1 MLSTKIADFPRQA
14 NIRPAL
20 TPGLSN
26 DAMTAH
32 TDNSAQSSH
41 AAFTTGLPPT
51 QQAIPIYRT
60 TPSDLP
66 SVLAQ
71 LPAPQALWARTTGF
85 DASPATTLLL
95 PGADHDL
102 GGVLL
107 GVDPAQPLWQLAG
120 LPAVLPSGIYRLASP
135 APAEHAAL
143 LHLGWALGALP
154 THKSTE
160 NQAGHGARLL
170 LSPDEQDAVAPL
182 VDAVRHVRRLVN
194 LPANHLGPAQ
204 LASEV
209 RQLAERHGAHYRE
222 WVGEALPA
230 AGFALVHAVGQAA
243 SQAPRVTELTWGED
257 HLPLVVIVGKG
268 VCFDS
273 GGLDLKPAAGMRWM
287 KKDMGGAAHGIA
299 LAELVMRARLAV
311 RIQLVIPAVEN
322 AVGAGA
328 LRPGDIITA
337 GNGTEVEIEN
347 TDAEGRLIL
356 ADALHHAIQ
365 NAATP
370 PALVIDLAT
379 LTGAA
384 RMALGPDLPALF
396 SNHDDW
402 ANALLRVAQQHAD
415 PLWRLPLW
423 APYRRMLKS
432 DHADTL
438 NAASRPMGGA
448 ITAALFLENFVP
460 AQLPWLHLDLFAWNL
475 DARPGRPP
483 GGEAQGLRALFA
495 LLSERFPA
503 A

>member
-1 MLSTKIADFPRQA
+1 
-14 NIRPAL
+14 
-20 TPGLSN
+20 
-26 DAMTAH
+26 MTAR
-32 TDNSAQSSH
+32 TDHPAPT
-41 AAFTTGLPPT
+41 APTAFATNLSPA
-51 QQAIPIYRT
+51 QQAIPIYRA

-66 SVLAQ
+66 GVLAQ

-85 DASPATTLLL
+85 DASPGKTLLL
-95 PGADHDL
+95 PGADHGL

-107 GVDPAQPLWQLAG
+107 GVDPTQPLWQLAG
-120 LPAVLPSGIYRLASP
+120 LPASLPPGTYTLASR
-135 APAEHAAL
+135 APVEHAAL

-154 THKSTE
+154 TQKDTD
-160 NQAGHGARLL
+160 NQADHGAQLL
-170 LSPDEQDAVAPL
+170 LAPDEQDAVAPL
-182 VDAVRHVRRLVN
+182 ADAVRTVRHLVN
-194 LPANHLGPAQ
+194 LPANWLGPEQ
-204 LASEV
+204 LAWQV
-209 RQLAERHGAHYRE
+209 RQLAERHGAHYQE
-222 WVGEALPA
+222 WVGETLPA

-243 SQAPRVTELTWGED
+243 SQAPRVAELTWGEA
-257 HLPLVVIVGKG
+257 HHPLVVIVGKG

-337 GNGTEVEIEN
+337 GNGTQVEIEN

-402 ANALLRVAQQHAD
+402 ANALLSVAQQQAD

-423 APYRRMLKS
+423 APYRRMLQS
-432 DHADTL
+432 DHADTM

-460 AQLPWLHLDLFAWNL
+460 AHLPWLHLDLFAWNL

-495 LLSERFPA
+495 LLSERFPSA
-503 A
+503 